1 MVSMDSQQILKE
13 DAMRKEKLRKKAI
26 EKINNLPFA
35 VSSKEVSSNDSSSIL
50 NEYKVASDK
59 YREKVIN
66 NIYFTSIEIE
76 DGIILKGKPEDL
88 KKVDLENLFIPQNLE
103 EIYIKKNASF
113 KGNIEINNAVIAGN
127 FEGTLKVNNYLYLE
141 SSATLKGKLLYKTIR
156 NNGATISGTLKQL
169 P

>member
-35 VSSKEVSSNDSSSIL
+35 VSPKEASSNDSNSIL

-59 YREKVIN
+59 YRKKVIN

-141 SSATLKGKLLYKTIR
+141 GSATLKGKLFYKTIR

-169 P
+169 L

>member
-35 VSSKEVSSNDSSSIL
+35 VSSKEASSNDSSSIL

-88 KKVDLENLFIPQNLE
+88 KKVDLENLFIPQKLE
-103 EIYIKKNASF
+103 EIYIKKNASL

>member
-141 SSATLKGKLLYKTIR
+141 SNATLKGKLLYKTIR